1 MVSEVVQALLP
12 NDRVFDPIDIA
23 ANVLGSFAALALCAW
38 YHRRML
44 ERRRRRKLQGYG
56 IVEGEDDVEVGEAG
70 SGRQELGVVAEEDD
84 DEGGEAWDDI
94 EAEEP
99 ATANGNAE
107 AGKDAGK
114 DGGS

>member
-1 MVSEVVQALLP
+1 MVSEVVQGLLA

-23 ANVLGSFAALALCAW
+23 ANVLGSFAALAICAW

-56 IVEGEDDVEVGEAG
+56 IVEGEEDIELGEGG

-94 EAEEP
+94 EDEEP
-99 ATANGNAE
+99 VKVNGNAE
-107 AGKDAGK
+107 ASKDDVK